1 MAEYAP
7 IYTRPYENGWVN
19 APPEETPVTAE
30 ILDAYDIAV
39 ENIEGYLRDNPI
51 RQPETASDISA
62 VDVSVSGLTLTVQ
75 LKDGSGD
82 VVSEKSVELPTGGS
96 GTDANLD
103 DLIVTNS
110 ISMGRKTGTNVGKQ
124 SVAEGYDTTATGYYS
139 HAEGSTTTA
148 SGGSSHA
155 EGYGT
160 AASGLYS
167 HAGGHGTK
175 ATGES
180 SHAEGNNTTASEKC
194 SHAEGH
200 GTMATGYYSH
210 AEGYASVAR
219 GGSSHAEG
227 YGTKAMSSHQHVQGK
242 YNVEDTTNKYA
253 HIVGGGTSD
262 YIRKNIHTL
271 DWQGNAEYEGTV
283 KSAGLI
289 LADTVTGQEC
299 MLTVADGNLQITPV

>member
-96 GTDANLD
+96 GTDADLD

-148 SGGSSHA
+148 S
-155 EGYGT
+155 
-160 AASGLYS
+160 
-167 HAGGHGTK
+167 
-175 ATGES
+175 
-180 SHAEGNNTTASEKC
+180 
-194 SHAEGH
+194 
-200 GTMATGYYSH
+200 
-210 AEGYASVAR
+210 